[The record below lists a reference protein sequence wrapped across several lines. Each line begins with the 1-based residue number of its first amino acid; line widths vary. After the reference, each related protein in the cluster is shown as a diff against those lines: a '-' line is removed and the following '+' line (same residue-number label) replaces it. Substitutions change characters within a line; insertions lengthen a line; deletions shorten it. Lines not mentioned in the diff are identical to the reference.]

1 VTDRAN
7 KLVGIADALG
17 LALPTSLTSMS
28 DEEWA
33 AHDARVAAERAT
45 HETTAAPRN
54 LALIANGFP
63 RRALEEAAHA
73 DASKSAIRRVSAWLT
88 RPEGVLVISGGEGC
102 GKTVA
107 SAWWATRLAQVAT
120 FVRAASFA
128 RSSRYEQDRSALV
141 SAPALVLDDLGAEYL
156 DGKGSFLVDL
166 DELIDVFYGDRKP
179 LLITTN
185 CTDGDFKERYGARI
199 AGRIRERGAFFG
211 IADGSLRSPTKN
223 TTTKRRTT

>member
-1 VTDRAN
+1 MSERLSRLAS
-7 KLVGIADALG
+7 IAEAVG
-17 LALPTSLTSMS
+17 LALPTVMTSWT

-33 AHDARVAAERAT
+33 AHDAKIAAARASQ
-45 HETTAAPRN
+45 TAATDPRAA
-54 LALIANGFP
+54 ALTANGFP
-63 RRALEEAAHA
+63 RRALEEAAIA
-73 DASKSAIRRVSAWLT
+73 DASKSAITRVSRWLA

-107 SAWWATRLAQVAT
+107 ASWWALRLAQVAT
-120 FVRAASFA
+120 FVRAATFA
-128 RSSRYEQDRSALV
+128 ASSRYERDDRCALLAV
-141 SAPALVLDDLGAEYL
+141 SALVLDDLGAEYL

-185 CTDGDFKERYGARI
+185 CTDDDFKKRYGARI

-211 IADGSLRSPTKN
+211 IADGSLRAANN
-223 TTTKRRTT
+223 TTRRKSL